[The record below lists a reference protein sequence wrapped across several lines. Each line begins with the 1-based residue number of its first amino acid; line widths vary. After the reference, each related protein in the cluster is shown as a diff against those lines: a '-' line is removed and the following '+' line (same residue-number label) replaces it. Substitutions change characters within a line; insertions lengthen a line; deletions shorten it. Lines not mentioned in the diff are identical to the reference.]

1 MFGDALQKGVKK
13 KKMFPFYVLRSLPA
27 SPHICSMK
35 IFDNIVQY
43 LLLRIAVLERR
54 RAKLSDCGPERPAEL
69 RHAGSGVRAGEAAG
83 RAGQADVEHGVGGGA
98 GEEGV
103 GVGHLHQTPVEMVES
118 RGRVESL
125 FTLAGVAAPH
135 PAVARLEGALQIRK
149 KNKSR

>member
-1 MFGDALQKGVKK
+1 MFYGLCPPAPIFAVWKYLIILFSIYYWGLLYWKEEEPNCQT
-13 KKMFPFYVLRSLPA
+13 LR
-27 SPHICSMK
+27 
-35 IFDNIVQY
+35 
-43 LLLRIAVLERR
+43 
-54 RAKLSDCGPERPAEL
+54 PERPAEL

-149 KNKSR
+149 KK